1 MPAVFK
7 ALYQEVGDI
16 KEKKKKGQ
24 VTVPLALKK
33 LIIGAKEPC
42 T

>member
-16 KEKKKKGQ
+16 KGKKKGQ

-33 LIIGAKEPC
+33 LIIGAKDPC